1 MMRPNRAWRRAYRKP
16 GLLAVPALLLA
27 TVEADTSLPTLTDDS
42 STTATDDSASTST
55 DDSAAATSTETSSDT
70 ASTTDSSTGSSATT
84 TGSSSSSDLPSLSSS
99 SNTLPTLS
107 STATSYNY
115 PPPTVPPTANAPY
128 MQKSNLPEGTV
139 FICVGAALAFIG
151 LVMIVWRVAVTWWIN
166 RSVREAA
173 LASLYPRDTK
183 SSNILQPRKK
193 SGMYSQASNL
203 DSNVSL
209 EKLSKEGRH
218 ASMATPSSSLFFSPT
233 AGAGMHT
240 TGNRTS
246 SGYLPAGYYST
257 SNPSAGNGM
266 PMTQVGGTGT
276 RRPQSGDR
284 YGPLVPGVFESGSQH
299 ASPDLPPSRIPG
311 GESTTTLSTG
321 VTGSRAPSHYLDDL
335 MSIPPLPPPGE
346 HRRRGSSPRR

>member
-1 MMRPNRAWRRAYRKP
+1 MRSNRSWRRAQRGP
-16 GLLAVPALLLA
+16 GLLAVSALLLA
-27 TVEADTSLPTLTDDS
+27 TVAAADSSLPTLSASTDDS
-42 STTATDDSASTST
+42 STTATDDS
-55 DDSAAATSTETSSDT
+55 SAAATSTGSSSDT
-70 ASTTDSSTGSSATT
+70 ASTTGSSATT
-84 TGSSSSSDLPSLSSS
+84 TDSSSSANLPSLSSS

-107 STATSYNY
+107 STSSAATSFDY
-115 PPPTVPPTANAPY
+115 PSPTVPPTANAPY

-166 RSVREAA
+166 RSVRDAA
-173 LASLYPRDTK
+173 LASLYPRDKK

-193 SGMYSQASNL
+193 SGMYTQASHL

-209 EKLSKEGRH
+209 DKLSKEGRH

-240 TGNRTS
+240 TGNRSS

-266 PMTQVGGTGT
+266 PMTQVGGPGT
-276 RRPQSGDR
+276 RRPQSGDK
-284 YGPLVPGVFESGSQH
+284 YGPLVPGAFDSGSQY

-311 GESTTTLSTG
+311 AESTTTLSTG
-321 VTGSRAPSHYLDDL
+321 VTGKRAPSHYLDDL